1 MGIRFPQPTLWLVG
15 IVLLATAALGI
26 YASRTLSSVRAELP
40 ITLLQQEEDT
50 ALVVRDAAVLVSMLE
65 QPETTLRRERIARIR
80 EQLQA
85 TRARLERLRHSY
97 SFDQTIGASA
107 IHEALDPALQDMDRW
122 LSEGA
127 GDYPPE
133 SSVVA
138 ALVKKRATLA
148 LDQVNGLFSAAQGR
162 AAALLRAQSE
172 RLGAFRTAVAVLLT
186 LLGAIAATVALLI
199 VRESRANTRAAAANR
214 RLREAI
220 ESIPDGFAI
229 FDGAE
234 RLVLCNRRYRD
245 LSPKIADRMVPG
257 VTYEEL
263 LRAQLGVD
271 GLPRANAGE
280 AVEAWIADR
289 LSRFRSAAEDFEA
302 ELNDG
307 EWIRFTARR
316 TPSGDHVA
324 LRGDISELKRREAA
338 LGASEARFRQL
349 VEHSPDSI
357 IVHQDRRVVYANP
370 GAARQLGAAS
380 PADLLGRAVLS
391 LVPEAWHA
399 VARERIRQIEQGGHA
414 VPMIEGQ
421 MQRLDGQIIDVEACS
436 MSFIYEGRPAVQI
449 IAHDITSR
457 KRAEEQ
463 LRLNQLSIDRASE
476 GMQWVSPE
484 GRVLNVNDAACR
496 MLGYT
501 REEYLAL
508 TVFDINPNLRRDA
521 WPADWR
527 ETKKLGSRSYER
539 QLRTKDGR
547 LMPVDITVNHLEFGG
562 QEYHFTLVRDATKR
576 REIERE
582 LRLAKEE
589 AEAASR
595 AKSDFL
601 ANVSHELRTPLNA
614 IIGFSEVMRNEL
626 MGAFGNPRYVE
637 YAADIHESGAHL
649 LNLINDILDVSRAEA
664 GELTLDERE
673 VALPAVVESARRL
686 IEGRALDAGL
696 ALDTALPEGL
706 PRLWAD
712 ERMVKQ
718 MLINLLSNAVKFT
731 PKSGRIT
738 VTARR
743 EPDQGLALAVADT
756 GIGMAA
762 EDIPVALTPFR
773 QVASS
778 LTRKHGGTGL
788 GLPLVKSFIERHGGT
803 LGIESRPGLGTTVTL
818 RFPLARILAPSAA
831 SAPLGP
837 QGQGRKP
844 YRISK
849 SGG

>member
-1 MGIRFPQPTLWLVG
+1 MAIRFPQPTLWLVG
-15 IVLLATAALGI
+15 VVLLATAALGI
-26 YASRTLSSVRAELP
+26 YASHTLDAVRAELP

-50 ALVVRDAAVLVSMLE
+50 ALVVRDVAVLVSMLE
-65 QPETTLRRERIARIR
+65 QPEDTLRREQIARIR

-85 TRARLERLRHSY
+85 TRARLERLRRAY
-97 SFDQTIGASA
+97 TFDRTIGASA
-107 IHEALDPALQDMDRW
+107 IYAALDPALQDMDRW

-138 ALVKKRATLA
+138 ALAKQRASLA
-148 LDQVNGLFSAAQGR
+148 VDQVNGLFSAARDR
-162 AAALLRAQSE
+162 AAELLRAQSE

-220 ESIPDGFAI
+220 ENIPDGFAV
-229 FDGAE
+229 FDGTE
-234 RLVLCNRRYRD
+234 RLVLCNQRYRD
-245 LSPKIADRMVPG
+245 LTPRIANRMLPG
-257 VTYEEL
+257 ITYEAL
-263 LRAQLGVD
+263 LRAQLGIE
-271 GLPRANAGE
+271 GAPRASVGE
-280 AVEAWIADR
+280 GVEAWIAER
-289 LSRFRSAAEDFEA
+289 LSHFRGAAEDFEA
-302 ELNDG
+302 QVNDG
-307 EWIRFTARR
+307 EWVRFTARR

-324 LRGDISELKRREAA
+324 LRSDISELKRREAA
-338 LGASEARFRQL
+338 LSASEARFRQL

-357 IVHQDRRVVYANP
+357 IVHQGGRVVYANP
-370 GAARQLGAAS
+370 GAARLLGAAS
-380 PADLLGRAVLS
+380 PADLLGRAILS
-391 LVPEAWHA
+391 LVPEAWRA
-399 VARERIRQIEQGGHA
+399 VKRERIRQVEEGGQA

-421 MQRLDGQIIDVEACS
+421 MLRLDGRIVDIEACS
-436 MSFIYEGRPAVQI
+436 MPFDYEGRSAVQI

-476 GMQWVSPE
+476 GMHWVSPE
-484 GRVLNVNDAACR
+484 GRLLNVNDAACR
-496 MLGYT
+496 TLGYT
-501 REEYLAL
+501 REEYLCL
-508 TVFDINPNLRRDA
+508 TVFDINPNINRDA
-521 WPADWR
+521 WPAYWQ
-527 ETKKLGSRSYER
+527 ETKKLGSRSFEAQHR
-539 QLRTKDGR
+539 AKDGR

-576 REIERE
+576 REFERV
-582 LRLAKEE
+582 LRAAKEE

-614 IIGFSEVMRNEL
+614 IIGFSEMMRNEL

-637 YAADIHESGAHL
+637 YAADIHESGIHL

-664 GELTLDERE
+664 GELTLNERAI
-673 VALPAVVESARRL
+673 ALPAVVASAKRL
-686 IEGRALDAGL
+686 IDARARDAGL
-696 ALDTALPEGL
+696 ALEAVLPEGL
-706 PRLWAD
+706 PGLWAD
-712 ERMVKQ
+712 ERLVKQ

-731 PKSGRIT
+731 PEGGRVT

-743 EPDQGLALAVADT
+743 EPDGGLALAVADT

-762 EDIPVALTPFR
+762 EEIPVALTPFR

-788 GLPLVKSFIERHGGT
+788 GLPLVRSFIERHGGT

-818 RFPLARILAPSAA
+818 RFPPARILPHGVVPAPA
-831 SAPLGP
+831 GP
-837 QGQGRKP
+837 PGQSRKP
-844 YRISK
+844 HRISK